1 MKKFSICAALVC
13 ALGSSAFALSIDSS
27 SANSHF
33 IGYKLSKKLGV
44 SGEIQNGKYEFKKT
58 EGSVK
63 DILEGAKISLD
74 FDNESTKDKT
84 RDKNIHRT
92 FNANLDDSKI
102 SVIFSG
108 IKGDESSGEGKAKLT
123 FNKVTKDIPVKYEVL
138 NGKLKVSATIDM
150 SKDFNLAKSYEAL
163 STDKQISALHGKKTW
178 GEVDI
183 YFDVNVK

>member
-1 MKKFSICAALVC
+1 MKKLSICATIIC
-13 ALGSSAFALSIDSS
+13 ALSSSVFALNIDSS

-33 IGYKLSKKLGV
+33 ISYKLAKKIGV
-44 SGEIQNGKYEFKKT
+44 TGEIQNGKYEFKKT

-92 FNANLDDSKI
+92 FNANLEDSKI
-102 SVIFSG
+102 QAVFSG
-108 IKGDESSGEGKAKLT
+108 IKGDESSGDGKAKLT
-123 FNKVTKDIPVKYEVL
+123 FNKVTQDIPVKYEVA

-150 SKDFNLAKSYEAL
+150 SKDFNLTKSYEAL

-183 YFDVNVK
+183 YFDVDVK